1 MIERYTLPNMGKI
14 WSEENKFEKW
24 LRIEILACEAYS
36 QIGIVP
42 KEAVE
47 RIRSKAKV
55 DIGRIKEIEKT
66 LKHDLI
72 SFLTSIEEQIGDDSQ
87 YLHMGLTS
95 ADVVDTALS
104 CQMVEAASLIIED
117 LISLK
122 DILGRKALEH
132 KDTLMIGRTHGV
144 HAEPITFGLKLALWF
159 EETKRNIRRMEEAR
173 EAIRYGKISG
183 AVGNYAHVDP
193 FVERYVCEK
202 LGLKPAPISS
212 QVIPRD
218 SHAQFMTTLAIIASS
233 LEKFATEV
241 RNLARTDIWEVEEPF
256 GKGQKGSSAMPHKRN
271 PEISERICGLAR
283 IVRAN
288 ALASLETISLWH
300 ERDLSNSSTERVIIP
315 DSCILVDY
323 MITMFRNVMAGL
335 VVYPERMMRNMER
348 TRGAIYSQRLL
359 LALLKKGVQRS
370 RAYEMVQRNALRAH
384 DEEIGML
391 DLVLSDPE
399 IRSYLSEEEIRGCF
413 DPRYYTRRVDEIF
426 ERVGLFGD
434 RGGDRN

>member
-1 MIERYTLPNMGKI
+1 MIERYTLPRMGRI

-24 LRIEILACEAYS
+24 LRIEILVCEAYS
-36 QIGIVP
+36 QLGMVP
-42 KEAVE
+42 PDALE

-55 DIGRIKEIEKT
+55 DIKRIKEIEAT
-66 LKHDLI
+66 VKHDLI
-72 SFLTSIEEQIGDDSQ
+72 SFLTSIEELIGEDSR
-87 YLHMGLTS
+87 YIHMGLTS

-104 CQMVEAASLIIED
+104 CQMVEAAELIIEG
-117 LISLK
+117 LSSLK
-122 DILGRKALEH
+122 DILAEKALLY
-132 KDTLMIGRTHGV
+132 KDTVMIGRTHGV
-144 HAEPITFGLKLALWF
+144 HAEPITFGLKLALWY
-159 EETKRNIRRMEEAR
+159 EETKRNIRRMEDAKDC
-173 EAIRYGKISG
+173 ISYGKISG

-212 QVIPRD
+212 QIIPRD
-218 SHAQFMTTLAIIASS
+218 SHAQFMTTLAIVASS

-288 ALASLETISLWH
+288 ALASLEAISLWH
-300 ERDLSNSSTERVIIP
+300 ERDLSNSSTERVVIP

-323 MITMFRNVMAGL
+323 MINMFKNVIAGL
-335 VVYPERMMRNMER
+335 VVYPDRMRRNMDR

-359 LALLKKGVQRS
+359 LALLDKGVGRGK
-370 RAYEMVQRNALRAH
+370 AYEMVQRNALRAH
-384 DEEIGML
+384 DEEVDML
-391 DLVLSDPE
+391 GLVLSDPD

-413 DPRYYTRRVDEIF
+413 DPGYYTRRVDEIF
-426 ERVGLFGD
+426 ERVGLLGKGGD
-434 RGGDRN
+434 RG